1 MESTHWIYAVLV
13 LATMPPMVPN
23 SALVAGAGAMAA
35 AGRLS
40 LPLLVAVLLVST
52 VTGDIGTFWAGRRSR
67 GRALGWLC
75 RTDAR
80 RTTLEWTAARFQR
93 YGVASVIAV
102 RFVPGGRGVGGLTA
116 GVVGYPLRGYLLGAA
131 VAEAIFVSY
140 TVGLGYLG
148 GRFALDGVARWLVG
162 PAVSL
167 LVAGLVLGGQRVRGR
182 GRRGSTSVDSAGPAS
197 GIAGSGNSAS
207 GRPEP
212 DGPASGRP
220 EPDGPASRRQEP
232 DSYAS
237 RRADRGSSQDLR
249 SSDDL
254 RSPLRP
260 ADELRPSDDPEPSE
274 DPRPAPG
281 APRPGPAPEPPGP
294 DFPDPVT

>member
-35 AGRLS
+35 AGGLS
-40 LPLLVAVLLVST
+40 LPLLVVVLLVST
-52 VTGDIGTFWAGRRSR
+52 VTGDLGTFWAGRRSR

-80 RTTLEWTAARFQR
+80 RTMLEWTAARFQR

-116 GVVGYPLRGYLLGAA
+116 GVVGYPLRGFLLGAT

-167 LVAGLVLGGQRVRGR
+167 LVAGLVLGGQRLRGR
-182 GRRGSTSVDSAGPAS
+182 AGRGSAMAGSVHGSVDADPASADPASAGSAS
-197 GIAGSGNSAS
+197 LSASACGTVDSGNSGSRNVSSGTADPGTADPCTVESGTADS
-207 GRPEP
+207 GR
-212 DGPASGRP
+212 SG
-220 EPDGPASRRQEP
+220 
-232 DSYAS
+232 
-237 RRADRGSSQDLR
+237 GSES
-249 SSDDL
+249 
-254 RSPLRP
+254 
-260 ADELRPSDDPEPSE
+260 
-274 DPRPAPG
+274 PRPAPES
-281 APRPGPAPEPPGP
+281 AGP